1 MQLSRYVLDINV
13 CLSSGAVDLYRANA
27 QITNGKP
34 QEVQNLTMLQCYADT
49 KVERLSQGPYTRCS
63 RLYNRLQ
70 SLNIR
75 SNGCEYSYNK

>member
-34 QEVQNLTMLQCYADT
+34 QEVQNLTML
-49 KVERLSQGPYTRCS
+49 
-63 RLYNRLQ
+63 
-70 SLNIR
+70 
-75 SNGCEYSYNK
+75 